1 MATKPVRNK
10 HAIKRLDA
18 EEKETRRKIKE
29 NQEYYQ
35 KGAEWHMARVRT
47 GVKRSGP

>member
-10 HAIKRLDA
+10 HAIKRSDA

-35 KGAEWHMARVRT
+35 EGTRWHMPRDRA
-47 GVKRSGP
+47 GVKQSGP